1 MAKALTEN
9 EKILNENKIKKAT
22 KHLIEMYGFKRITV
36 DQITKAASIS
46 KGAFYLYFNS
56 KEDLLFDLIVEIH
69 ESSFKAAFSFFKENT
84 DMTLEQSIPKFIF
97 EMFNSKDHMI
107 LLRNG
112 EDIQE
117 ILNLYFSTH
126 KHRYID
132 LEAYE
137 IDSYK
142 KLLLMLNIDI
152 EVVKPEVVSNLI
164 HSIYVASNYLKDIDA
179 KYIDQTVTTMVHGIV
194 NYIKTGVNH
203 EL

>member
-1 MAKALTEN
+1 MAKALTEH
-9 EKILNENKIKKAT
+9 EKKINENKIKKVT
-22 KHLIEMYGFKRITV
+22 KNLIEMYGFKRITV

-69 ESSFKAAFSFFKENT
+69 ESSFEQAFLFFEQSSHIP
-84 DMTLEQSIPKFIF
+84 LEQSIPKFIF
-97 EMFNSKDHMI
+97 EMLNSKDHMI

-126 KHRYID
+126 KNRYID

-137 IDSYK
+137 INSYR
-142 KLLLMLNIDI
+142 KLLLMMNIDVQI
-152 EVVKPEVVSNLI
+152 VKPEVVSNLI
-164 HSIYVASNYLKDIDA
+164 HSIYASSNYLKDIDA
-179 KYIDQTVTTMVHGIV
+179 KYMDQTIVVMIDSIV
-194 NYIKTGVNH
+194 NYIKKGVK
-203 EL
+203 

>member
-1 MAKALTEN
+1 MAKALTEH
-9 EKILNENKIKKAT
+9 EKKINENKIKKVT
-22 KHLIEMYGFKRITV
+22 KNLIEMYGFKRITV

-69 ESSFKAAFSFFKENT
+69 ESSFEQAFLFFEQSPHIP
-84 DMTLEQSIPKFIF
+84 LEQSIPKFIF
-97 EMFNSKDHMI
+97 EMLNSKDHMI

-126 KHRYID
+126 KNRYID

-142 KLLLMLNIDI
+142 KLLLMMNIDVQI
-152 EVVKPEVVSNLI
+152 VKPEVVSNLI
-164 HSIYVASNYLKDIDA
+164 HSIYASSNYLKDIDA
-179 KYIDQTVTTMVHGIV
+179 KYMDQTIVVMIDSIV
-194 NYIKTGVNH
+194 NYIKKGVK
-203 EL
+203 